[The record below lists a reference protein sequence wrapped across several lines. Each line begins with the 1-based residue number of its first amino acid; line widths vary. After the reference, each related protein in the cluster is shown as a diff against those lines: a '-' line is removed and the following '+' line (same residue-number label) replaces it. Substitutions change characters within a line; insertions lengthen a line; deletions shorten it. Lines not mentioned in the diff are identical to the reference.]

1 MLVPRTP
8 LTARRCVIAVAAW
21 LWRRWGTHEHMYT
34 LLWLVAAVLVI
45 TGIVGI
51 VRGALVWGIALIV
64 AGLLIGP
71 GGVSILS

>member
-1 MLVPRTP
+1 MGLLPAGYTS
-8 LTARRCVIAVAAW
+8 LM
-21 LWRRWGTHEHMYT
+21 ET
-34 LLWLVAAVLVI
+34 LLWIVAVALVI

>member
-1 MLVPRTP
+1 MT
-8 LTARRCVIAVAAW
+8 RCVVRGDRMG
-21 LWRRWGTHEHMYT
+21 LLSTGYSSVMET
-34 LLWLVAAVLVI
+34 LLWLVAVALVI

-51 VRGALVWGIALIV
+51 VRGALLWGIALIV

>member
-1 MLVPRTP
+1 
-8 LTARRCVIAVAAW
+8 
-21 LWRRWGTHEHMYT
+21 MYT

-51 VRGALVWGIALIV
+51 VRGALVWGIALII

-71 GGVSILS
+71 GGVSILG

>member
-1 MLVPRTP
+1 ME
-8 LTARRCVIAVAAW
+8 I
-21 LWRRWGTHEHMYT
+21 

-51 VRGALVWGIALIV
+51 VRGTVIWGIALIV

>member
-1 MLVPRTP
+1 MM
-8 LTARRCVIAVAAW
+8 
-21 LWRRWGTHEHMYT
+21 ET
-34 LLWLVAAVLVI
+34 LLWLVAVVLVI

-51 VRGALVWGIALIV
+51 VRGALLWGIALIV